1 MESPGRFVRPLN
13 TLTNRDLKMGVRR
26 KAREMALQ
34 ALYAMDLIGLWEED
48 FSELLYEKERWPSSA
63 THASKI
69 LTGILEHHEPI
80 DEALE
85 GYADYWKVSR
95 MNLIDRNILRI
106 AVYELLFCDDIPM
119 KVSINEAI
127 ELGKMY
133 GTPETKRFL
142 NGILDR
148 IAKAEASEEHEK

>member
-1 MESPGRFVRPLN
+1 
-13 TLTNRDLKMGVRR
+13 MGVRR

-34 ALYAMDLIGLWEED
+34 ALYAMDLTDLWNED
-48 FSELLYEKERWPSSA
+48 FSELLYEKELWPSSA
-63 THASKI
+63 NHAGRI
-69 LTGILEHHEPI
+69 LKGILEHHKAI

-85 GYADYWKVSR
+85 GHAEYWSVSR

-106 AVYELLFCDDIPM
+106 ATYELLFCDDIPM

-148 IAKAEASEEHEK
+148 IAKAEGRKRDGR

>member
-1 MESPGRFVRPLN
+1 
-13 TLTNRDLKMGVRR
+13 
-26 KAREMALQ
+26 MALQ
-34 ALYAMDLIGLWEED
+34 ALYAMDLVGLWEKD
-48 FSELLYEKERWPSSA
+48 FCELLYEKERWPSSA
-63 THASKI
+63 NHASKI
-69 LTGILEHHEPI
+69 LAGIREHHEPI

-85 GYADYWKVSR
+85 GHADHWSVAR

-106 AVYELLFCDDIPM
+106 AAYELLFCDDIPM

-133 GTPETKRFL
+133 GTPETSRFL

-148 IAKAEASEEHEK
+148 IARAGASKKNAG

>member
-1 MESPGRFVRPLN
+1 
-13 TLTNRDLKMGVRR
+13 MGDRR

-34 ALYAMDLIGLWEED
+34 ALYTIDLRGTWEEGN
-48 FSELLYEKERWPSSA
+48 FSELLYEKDRWPSSA
-63 THASKI
+63 EHACMILAGVLRNHAS
-69 LTGILEHHEPI
+69 I
-80 DEALE
+80 DSVIQ
-85 GYADYWKVSR
+85 GRADHWSVSR

-106 AVYELLFCDDIPM
+106 AVYELLFCEDVPM

-133 GTPETKRFL
+133 GTKETTRFL

-148 IAKAEASEEHEK
+148 IAKREGTGTGEP